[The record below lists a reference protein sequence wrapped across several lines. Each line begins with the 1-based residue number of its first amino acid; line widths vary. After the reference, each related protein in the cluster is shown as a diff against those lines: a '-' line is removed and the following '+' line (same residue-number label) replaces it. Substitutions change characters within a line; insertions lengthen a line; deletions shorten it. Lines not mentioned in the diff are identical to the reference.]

1 MDNPYLVNDAGVQ
14 FGLRPNF
21 ATQIGRDGDNDIIVG
36 DSTVSAH
43 HATIT
48 PSDGRFRVHDLNS
61 SNGTLI
67 NGKRISDAVLTDGDL
82 VQFGRIKFTFRNI
95 SLPAIQ
101 ALCYGCRQPLRPG
114 TSFCS
119 KCGADQRS
127 GFGQNPSAIA
137 RRPAARVVSAP
148 SPAPPIRLKARQAP
162 VRRKKRSIL
171 KFFGVGLVL
180 FLMALPFLPFLLFL
194 YPTPSNPVVS
204 TATPDQSS
212 VFAQILIFWNL
223 LVAFPIYGFF
233 WRWGKR
239 ILVYLFLK
247 REAYSFADHVVD
259 RAKD

>member
-36 DSTVSAH
+36 DSTVSSH

-48 PSDGRFRVHDLNS
+48 PSNGTFQVHDSNS

-67 NGKRISDAVLTDGDL
+67 NGKRILDATLADGDL
-82 VQFGRIKFTFRNI
+82 VQFGRIKFTFRSI
-95 SLPAIQ
+95 SLPAVQ
-101 ALCYGCRQPLRPG
+101 AQCVGCRQPLRFG
-114 TSFCS
+114 TFFCS
-119 KCGADQRS
+119 KCGTDQRS
-127 GFGQNPSAIA
+127 GFSQNQAA
-137 RRPAARVVSAP
+137 VAQRPAVPVVSP
-148 SPAPPIRLKARQAP
+148 SSPTPAVRRNARHVP
-162 VRRKKRSIL
+162 VHRKKRSIL

-180 FLMALPFLPFLLFL
+180 FLVALPFLPFLLFL
-194 YPTPSNPVVS
+194 YPTPSNPMVS
-204 TATPDQSS
+204 TTTPDQSDTF
-212 VFAQILIFWNL
+212 VQILFVWNL
-223 LVAFPIYGFF
+223 VVAFPIYGFF